1 MTQTDERRPLGAPN
15 GPGEDNT
22 TVPAIVAGASE
33 FLAGY
38 DCGVAVV
45 ELEAEARG
53 WRAGYAAG
61 RADEAAERDAADA
74 AAAEVAHRR
83 HAAFLASLTPYDE
96 LAERRGMP
104 EAAARQRAILAA
116 NGVTL

>member
-1 MTQTDERRPLGAPN
+1 MANERRPVVGAPN

-22 TVPAIVAGASE
+22 TVRAIVASAGD

-38 DCGVAVV
+38 DCGAAVV
-45 ELEAEARG
+45 DLEAEARG

-96 LAERRGMP
+96 LAVRRGMP
-104 EAAARQRAILAA
+104 EAAARQRAILAERGIA
-116 NGVTL
+116 